1 MRMLVVGA
9 GSTGGY
15 FGARLAAAG
24 RDVTFLV
31 RPARAA
37 QLAQD
42 GLQVRSPAGDLAL
55 QPRLVTADR
64 IDGPY
69 DAVLLTVKAY
79 ALDAALRDV
88 APAVGPQTMVLPVL
102 NGMRQVEAITQH
114 FGAQAQAGCVCKVA
128 AELDPQGR
136 IIHLAPFHD
145 LAYGEMSG
153 EESARMRALD
163 TFMQGAGF
171 TARLSPVIQRE
182 MWEKWVLLASL
193 GAITSLMRGNIGEV
207 QAAPGGEAF
216 ANALLDEVVG
226 IVQAVGTAP
235 SESFLATARAQL
247 TAKDSKQTSSM
258 YRDLLKGAPIEAE
271 QIVGDLLARGRQA
284 GVAAPLLS
292 AAFTHL
298 SVYQNRL
305 AQP

>member
-15 FGARLAAAG
+15 FGGRLAAAG

-31 RPARAA
+31 RPGRAA

-42 GLQVRSPAGDLAL
+42 GLRILSPAGDLAL
-55 QPRLVTADR
+55 PPRLVTADR

-88 APAVGPQTMVLPVL
+88 APAVGPDTMILPVL
-102 NGMRQVEAITQH
+102 NGMRQVELISAR
-114 FGAQAQAGCVCKVA
+114 FGAQALTGCVCKVA
-128 AELDPQGR
+128 AELDDQGR

-153 EESARMRALD
+153 EASARTQALD
-163 TFMQGAGF
+163 GFMRDAGF
-171 TARLSPVIQRE
+171 NARLSPTIRRE
-182 MWEKWVLLASL
+182 MWEKWILLASL
-193 GAITSLMRGNIGEV
+193 GSITSLMRGNVGEV

-216 ANALLDEVVG
+216 ANALLDEVVA
-226 IVQAVGTAP
+226 IVQAVGTPPADA
-235 SESFLATARAQL
+235 FLEFARAQL
-247 TAKDSKQTSSM
+247 TARNSKQTSSM
-258 YRDLLKGAPIEAE
+258 YRDLIKGAPVEAE
-271 QIVGDLLARGRQA
+271 QIVGDLLARGQQA
-284 GVAAPLLS
+284 GIAAPLLS

-305 AQP
+305 ARA

>member
-114 FGAQAQAGCVCKVA
+114 FGAQALAGCVCKVA

-207 QAAPGGEAF
+207 QAAPCGEAF